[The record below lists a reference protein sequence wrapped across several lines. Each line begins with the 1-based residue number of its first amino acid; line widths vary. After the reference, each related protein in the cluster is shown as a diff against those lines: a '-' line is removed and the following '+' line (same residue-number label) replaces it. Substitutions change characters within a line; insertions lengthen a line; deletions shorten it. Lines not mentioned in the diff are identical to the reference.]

1 MVWGNS
7 CVHCSGVSFVNVT
20 SLVRAVLHFCFREG
34 MLPYKLGRESYENT
48 TLLKQTLI
56 VGPLLSLHFTK
67 GLVMLSYVTNLE

>member
-34 MLPYKLGRESYENT
+34 MLPYKLGRESYENI
-48 TLLKQTLI
+48 TLLEQTFI
-56 VGPLLSLHFTK
+56 VLSLHFTK
-67 GLVMLSYVTNLE
+67 EFVMLSYVTNVE